1 MNRRRGP
8 VKLKY
13 DVNVKIKVKEP
24 NFISETRQNSA
35 QPRSQNIVNFIE
47 LFAISLPQPRTA
59 ECVPHRIGLIGF

>member
-1 MNRRRGP
+1 MNLRRGP

-24 NFISETRQNSA
+24 NFISATRQNND